1 MLQHKVEP
9 MTEEPKHST
18 VTWETYRAT
27 LVNKTLH
34 AFYLLGWIGLP
45 LFVWRSIVVG
55 WQPAN
60 TVTCLLVVAGMV
72 FYRLGD
78 KASTNLRGMVLVG
91 TFFGL
96 AIPGLL
102 NIGVLSNGLL
112 LIATGSICASL
123 VFSRTVSLWL
133 GGASVLFLSLV
144 GVGYVTGAL
153 QLQTDANAFAISP
166 ATWITAVFVNFLS
179 VLILVMRIS
188 SFRESLKSALIEV
201 EQQRDVIAHQANHD
215 QLTNLP
221 TLRLAN
227 DRLEMALN
235 NARRHGGKVA
245 LLFIDLDGFKLA
257 NDSFGHDAGDCVLQ
271 SVAQRIQ
278 HSIRAADTACRIG
291 GDEFLVIL
299 GEIADQTSAAVA
311 AQKIIELINQPI
323 DFNGQPLQVGCS
335 IGISLFPDNA
345 NDSKNLRKAA
355 DSAMYQVKRA
365 GKNNFTF
372 ATTPAPGSSVTGVA
386 G

>member
-1 MLQHKVEP
+1 

-45 LFVWRSIVVG
+45 LFVWRSILVG

-60 TVTCLLVVAGMV
+60 TVTCLLVVIGMV

-112 LIATGSICASL
+112 LIATGCICASL
-123 VFSRTVSLWL
+123 VFSRRASLWL
-133 GGASVLFLSLV
+133 GGGSILFLSLV
-144 GVGYVTGAL
+144 GLGYVTGVL
-153 QLQTDANAFAISP
+153 HLQTDANAFAISP

-188 SFRESLKSALIEV
+188 GFRESLKSALIEV

-227 DRLEMALN
+227 DRLEMALKYMPDLAAIHFEDADDPSECQFAMAMSFCTQLFDSILDVPSYHQWFMN
-235 NARRHGGKVA
+235 EADYEPAFRFQKQQFQVMQSQNPGRWTLKNPWHPLFLNELTEVYPDAQLVMTHRDPVEVVGSA
-245 LLFIDLDGFKLA
+245 CSLLKAVRPIYSDHVDLQA
-257 NDSFGHDAGDCVLQ
+257 
-271 SVAQRIQ
+271 
-278 HSIRAADTACRIG
+278 IG
-291 GDEFLVIL
+291 
-299 GEIADQTSAAVA
+299 Q
-311 AQKIIELINQPI
+311 
-323 DFNGQPLQVGCS
+323 
-335 IGISLFPDNA
+335 
-345 NDSKNLRKAA
+345 
-355 DSAMYQVKRA
+355 
-365 GKNNFTF
+365 
-372 ATTPAPGSSVTGVA
+372 
-386 G
+386 

>member
-1 MLQHKVEP
+1 

-18 VTWETYRAT
+18 VTWETYRET

-34 AFYLLGWIGLP
+34 AFYLLGWFGLP
-45 LFVWRSIVVG
+45 LFVWRSLTVG

-60 TVTCLLVVAGMV
+60 TVTFIVVVAGML
-72 FYRLGD
+72 FFRFGRQT
-78 KASTNLRGMVLVG
+78 SINLRGMVLVG
-91 TFFGL
+91 VFFGL

-112 LIATGSICASL
+112 LIATGCICASL
-123 VFSRTVSLWL
+123 VFSRRVSLWL
-133 GGASVLFLSLV
+133 GGASVLFLCLV
-144 GVGYVTGAL
+144 GAGYVTGAL
-153 QLQTDANAFAISP
+153 QLHTDANLFAISP
-166 ATWITAVFVNFLS
+166 ATWVTAVLVNFLS

-215 QLTNLP
+215 QLTHLP

-235 NARRHGGKVA
+235 TARRHAGKVA
-245 LLFIDLDGFKLA
+245 LMFIDLDGFKQA
-257 NDSFGHDAGDCVLQ
+257 NDRFGHDAGDCVLQ
-271 SVAQRIQ
+271 TVAQRIQ
-278 HSIRAADTACRIG
+278 QSIRAADTACRIG
-291 GDEFLVIL
+291 GDEFLLIL
-299 GEIADQTSAAVA
+299 TEAIDATSAAVA

-335 IGISLFPDNA
+335 IGISLFPDHA
-345 NDSKNLRKAA
+345 SDSKELRRAA
-355 DSAMYQVKRA
+355 DAAMYQVKRA
-365 GKNNFTF
+365 GKNHYSF
-372 ATTPAPGSSVTGVA
+372 ASTAEPGITTIQAA
-386 G
+386 D